1 MAKRNPKVRDDADLP
16 GLRTFAKPGSLAFR
30 AYYAQQRRKDRKE
43 RNET

>member
-1 MAKRNPKVRDDADLP
+1 MPKKNPKVSQNAEVP

-43 RNET
+43 NNET